1 MKTITSI
8 FVALFI
14 GVFSSAM
21 ASQDTVKIKT
31 SSQCDACKERIE
43 NKLNF
48 TKGVKSSNLD
58 LATKEVTVV
67 YDSEKINPD
76 KIRAAIS
83 NVGYDADRTLADEK
97 AYKKLPKCCQKGG
110 HDEKK

>member
-8 FVALFI
+8 LIVLFT
-14 GVFSSAM
+14 GFFSSAF

-58 LATKEVTVV
+58 LATKVVTVI

-83 NVGYDADRTLADEK
+83 KVGYDADRLLADEK
-97 AYKKLPKCCQKGG
+97 AYNKLPKCCQKGG
-110 HDEKK
+110 HD